1 MRTKFILSVGLLFL
15 GILAIN
21 SALGAPVDMPTRPN
35 DIPPN
40 DPAPGEM
47 PPGERLSGSML
58 PGGTSSASPYTF
70 SGSYTLDGKTGK
82 ETNANYT
89 ADTDDTSAVYVLN
102 CSKLTLI
109 NPTISTRGNSSSMD
123 ASSFYGLNA
132 AVLAASDSYVEIT
145 GGSVTTTGSGAN
157 GVFATGKGTTIN
169 LTGITINCTGEGG
182 HGVDATLEGV
192 LNLKDVDIITAGSH
206 GAAIAT
212 DRGSGII
219 NVDGGKVA
227 TYGRDS
233 PGIYSTGTI
242 SVKDAVISGI
252 GAEGAVIE
260 GKNTIAL
267 TNTTLNCGK
276 QTTGGIM
283 IYQSFSGD
291 AENGTGNFMMNGGSI
306 SSTTGPVFYIT
317 NTDAEIDL
325 NAVNVTSASGTLI
338 KAAASDR
345 WGQSGSN
352 GGIVA
357 FTATDEDLAG
367 DLVCDSLSMIE
378 AVLRNGTTLAGSID
392 SEGKGKFVSLSID
405 ASSTWEVTGTSYLDG
420 LYDGDAGLTNIHG
433 NGFTVYY
440 DSSQKANDWLGA
452 KTYSLADGGELKPI
466 N

>member
-15 GILAIN
+15 GILARN

-206 GAAIAT
+206 SAAIAT

-260 GKNTIAL
+260 
-267 TNTTLNCGK
+267 
-276 QTTGGIM
+276 
-283 IYQSFSGD
+283 
-291 AENGTGNFMMNGGSI
+291 
-306 SSTTGPVFYIT
+306 
-317 NTDAEIDL
+317 
-325 NAVNVTSASGTLI
+325 
-338 KAAASDR
+338 
-345 WGQSGSN
+345 
-352 GGIVA
+352 
-357 FTATDEDLAG
+357 
-367 DLVCDSLSMIE
+367 
-378 AVLRNGTTLAGSID
+378 
-392 SEGKGKFVSLSID
+392 
-405 ASSTWEVTGTSYLDG
+405 
-420 LYDGDAGLTNIHG
+420 
-433 NGFTVYY
+433 
-440 DSSQKANDWLGA
+440 
-452 KTYSLADGGELKPI
+452 
-466 N
+466 